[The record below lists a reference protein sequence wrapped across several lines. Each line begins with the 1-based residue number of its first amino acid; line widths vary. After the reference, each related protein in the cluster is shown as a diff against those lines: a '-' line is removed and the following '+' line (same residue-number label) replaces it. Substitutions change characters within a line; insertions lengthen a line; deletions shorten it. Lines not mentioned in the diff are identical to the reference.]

1 MNETMKEVD
10 RVEILTLQ
18 DNYIDIVSQDNNEVI
33 QRASPV
39 KDGVVKNSILAEH
52 GFSSLVTVVRDKK
65 RRSILF
71 DFGFSEDGA
80 ARNADLLQADLG
92 SVEAAALSH
101 GHMDHTGGMAA
112 LLKKVGKRDLKLV
125 AHPQVFREG
134 RIKKVMP
141 GIQVSFPAF
150 TREMVREAGAEPVE
164 ADTPYP
170 LLDGGIF
177 FLGGIPRLTDF
188 EKGAP
193 HFYYKEAGTEHW
205 DDIPDDSAIAAHVK
219 GRGLVVLSGCAHA
232 GIINTVNYARS
243 VAGTEKVFAVMG
255 GFHLGGPDMA
265 PGIEPTVRALQGID
279 PTYVIPTHCTGRE
292 AVLAVEQALPDRFI
306 LNMSGTKLTFSA

>member
-1 MNETMKEVD
+1 MD

-18 DNYIDIVSQDNNEVI
+18 DNYIDIVTQDNSDVI
-33 QRASPV
+33 ERASPV
-39 KDGVVKNSILAEH
+39 RDGVVKNSIIAEH
-52 GFSSLVTVVRDKK
+52 GFSSLITVVKEGK

-80 ARNADLLQADLG
+80 ARNAEALAADLA

-112 LLKKVGKRDLKLV
+112 LLKRVGKTGIDLV
-125 AHPQVFREG
+125 CHPGAFRAGRFKQVL
-134 RIKKVMP
+134 P
-141 GIQVSFPAF
+141 GIEVDFPPFTKDQV
-150 TREMVREAGAEPVE
+150 EQAGANVVAAE
-164 ADTPYP
+164 TPYP
-170 LLDGGIF
+170 LLDGEIT
-177 FLGGIPRLTDF
+177 FLGGIPRLTEF

-193 HFYYKEAGTEHW
+193 HFYYREGGKAHW
-205 DDIPDDSAIAAHVK
+205 DDIPDDSAIVVDVRGK
-219 GRGLVVLSGCAHA
+219 GLVVLSGCAHA

-243 VAGTEKVFAVMG
+243 VMGIEKVFAVMG

-265 PGIEPTVRALQGID
+265 PVIDPTVKAIKEID

-292 AVLAVEQALPDRFI
+292 AVMAIERQLPDRFI
-306 LNMSGTKLTFSA
+306 LNMSGTKLTFAG